1 LGPDTRRNAIAA
13 LDPSPFW
20 RWDEE
25 GRFLGG
31 AGGIAA
37 LQQAHSGRSGRV
49 MSAGADAATD
59 ESVSAAGWTGPYPD
73 WFGKRR
79 RRANLIVSP
88 VVPWIMVGAP
98 VLILVAIVV
107 YPTIWMAYHAFQD
120 TNMMSLFTGEW
131 AFVGWQNFSNAL
143 TDDRFIDSVWNLIR
157 YLLFG
162 ACLQVVL
169 GTVLALILYE
179 VVRSAL
185 WRNVILILLVLPMM
199 LPPSIVGVLWKFLLQ
214 ANNGGLNHLLIALGI
229 LDPAARID
237 WLSAQL
243 SLWSIT
249 LVDVW
254 QWTALPLLIVY
265 SGRVSLP
272 PAVYEAA
279 RVDGASGWLVLRRIT
294 LPMLKEI
301 IAIAFIIRF
310 MDAYK
315 FVDHVSVMT
324 QGGPAESSEL
334 PVFIAFQKGIREFQ
348 VGEAA
353 AQAWLI
359 FVVAMVLITL
369 FLKYLKR
376 VLKAQAFA

>member
-1 LGPDTRRNAIAA
+1 
-13 LDPSPFW
+13 
-20 RWDEE
+20 
-25 GRFLGG
+25 
-31 AGGIAA
+31 
-37 LQQAHSGRSGRV
+37 
-49 MSAGADAATD
+49 
-59 ESVSAAGWTGPYPD
+59 
-73 WFGKRR
+73 
-79 RRANLIVSP
+79 
-88 VVPWIMVGAP
+88 
-98 VLILVAIVV
+98 
-107 YPTIWMAYHAFQD
+107 
-120 TNMMSLFTGEW
+120 
-131 AFVGWQNFSNAL
+131 VGWQNFSNAL

-359 FVVAMVLITL
+359 FIVAMVLITL